1 MTLEAQGPRPD
12 RLPGTHGP
20 AYRFETG
27 RLRGRCWEP
36 AAAPTLPGALDEND
50 RHLRQWIPWRREEPR
65 PLAGTL
71 KKLRHARATFDS
83 DTDYRYGLQL
93 ADGSWPVVGEVALLG
108 RVGPDALEIGYW
120 IDHRLSGRG
129 LATEAAAAVVRLA
142 FEVRG
147 VQRVEI
153 HHSAENAA
161 SGAVPRKLGFTLD
174 ATLRRRAHDSD
185 DVVRDLS
192 IWTLFADEY
201 ARSAARRLPL
211 RAWDALGTP
220 FELEP

>member
-1 MTLEAQGPRPD
+1 MTLEAEGPKPD

-36 AAAPTLPGALDEND
+36 GDAPALRVALDEND
-50 RHLRQWIPWRREEPR
+50 RHLRPWIPWMREEPK

-71 KKLRHARATFDS
+71 QKLRNARAAFDS
-83 DTDYRYGLQL
+83 DTDYRYGLHL
-93 ADGSWPVVGEVALLG
+93 SDGSPSVVGEVALLG

-147 VQRVEI
+147 MQRVEI

-174 ATLRRRAHDSD
+174 ATLRRRAHDAD

-192 IWTLFADEY
+192 VWTLFADEY
-201 ARSAARRLPL
+201 ARSPARRQPL
-211 RAWDALGTP
+211 RAWDALGTA